1 MLGSDFGEVMNDDN
15 GNFCKISIDHELF
28 LHNYLKNLNS
38 LQFLK
43 YKLMTLLSE
52 KKPIPTQIIKC

>member
-1 MLGSDFGEVMNDDN
+1 MLSIDFEEVMNDDN
-15 GNFCKISIDHELF
+15 DNFGEISIEHDEF
-28 LHNYLKNLNS
+28 LHNYLRNLNS
-38 LQFLK
+38 MQFSK